1 MTCWICYGDTRE
13 YIEFPISVFTG
24 NNQDDYFEDNPNNNP
39 NNNPTNSITVNLQ
52 LNVQPPYITRKKI
65 DNLHLQYY
73 NICHYCSEKYL
84 DFRNINILRVLQ
96 MREIRG
102 TNQS

>member
-24 NNQDDYFEDNPNNNP
+24 NNQDDYLEDNP
-39 NNNPTNSITVNLQ
+39 NNNPTNSITVNLH
-52 LNVQPPYITRKKI
+52 LNVKPPYITRKKI
-65 DNLHLQYY
+65 DSLHLQYY

-102 TNQS
+102 TKQS